1 MKIND
6 NDHLFVEKDKQLLFK
21 LLKEQEGIEDKIGEL
36 KEKYKTLL
44 IEYYKEFLIS
54 YLGEETLLEIIEA
67 MKNTREDLLYHFG
80 FSEYLE
86 PTELFGLDV
95 RKYYKISNPL
105 DEKLYGKK
113 EVRQI
118 FSNIKNHL
126 SIKIDKEYPNFS
138 DLAKLINKTDAG
150 DRKDYIQKFNEF
162 LIGDKIENL
171 RVIADELLYYLYL
184 RDNFLIQF
192 IHQDKGIFGDINT
205 LEQLKTLDKDWYNLL
220 MSISSDDGDS
230 GLGNLHRRRTPKEI
244 LEEAK
249 NISKL

>member
-6 NDHLFVEKDKQLLFK
+6 NDHLFVEKDKQLLFD
-21 LLKEQEGIEDKIGEL
+21 LLKEQEGIDDKIGEL
-36 KEKYKTLL
+36 KERYKTLL

-54 YLGEETLLEIIEA
+54 YLGEETLLKIIEA

-86 PTELFGLDV
+86 PTELLGLDV

-113 EVRQI
+113 EERQI
-118 FSNIKNHL
+118 FSNSNHL

-138 DLAKLINKTDAG
+138 DLAKLINKTD

-162 LIGDKIENL
+162 LVGDKIENL
-171 RVIADELLYYLYL
+171 KIIANELLYYLYL
-184 RDNFLIQF
+184 QDNFLI
-192 IHQDKGIFGDINT
+192 HQQYDKGIFGNINT
-205 LEQLKTLDKDWYNLL
+205 LEQLKTLNKDWYNLL

>member
-6 NDHLFVEKDKQLLFK
+6 NDHLFVIKDKHLLFD
-21 LLKEQEGIEDKIGEL
+21 LLKEQEGIEDKIVEL
-36 KEKYKTLL
+36 EERYKTLL

-67 MKNTREDLLYHFG
+67 MKNTREELLYHFG
-80 FSEYLE
+80 YSNYLE
-86 PTELFGLDV
+86 PTELLGLDI
-95 RKYYKISNPL
+95 RNYYKISNPL

-113 EVRQI
+113 ENRQL
-118 FSNIKNHL
+118 FFNRNHL
-126 SIKIDKEYPNFS
+126 PIRIDKEYPNFN
-138 DLAKLINKTDAG
+138 DLAKLMNKTDT
-150 DRKDYIQKFNEF
+150 DNIKDYIQKFDEF
-162 LIGDKIENL
+162 LVGDKIENL
-171 RVIADELLYYLYL
+171 KVIVNELLYYLYL
-184 RDNFLIQF
+184 QDNFLKQF
-192 IHQDKGIFGDINT
+192 ISREGIFRDINT

-230 GLGNLHRRRTPKEI
+230 ELGNLHRRRTPKEI

>member
-6 NDHLFVEKDKQLLFK
+6 NDHLFVEKDKQLLFD
-21 LLKEQEGIEDKIGEL
+21 LLKEQEGIDEKIGEL
-36 KEKYKTLL
+36 KERYKTLL
-44 IEYYKEFLIS
+44 TEYYKEFLIS

-67 MKNTREDLLYHFG
+67 MKNTRENLLHHHGY
-80 FSEYLE
+80 SKYLE
-86 PTELFGLDV
+86 PTELLKLDL

-113 EVRQI
+113 EERWI
-118 FSNIKNHL
+118 ASHRNHL
-126 SIKIDKEYPNFS
+126 SIKIDNEYPNFN
-138 DLAKLINKTDAG
+138 DLAKLINKTD
-150 DRKDYIQKFNEF
+150 DDDKKDYIQEFNEF
-162 LIGDKIENL
+162 LVGDKIENL
-171 RVIADELLYYLYL
+171 KVIAYELLYYLYL
-184 RDNFLIQF
+184 QDHFLI
-192 IHQDKGIFGDINT
+192 HQGNGTFRDINT
-205 LEQLKTLDKDWYNLL
+205 LEQLKTLNKDWYNLL

>member
-6 NDHLFVEKDKQLLFK
+6 NDHLFVEKDKQLLFD
-21 LLKEQEGIEDKIGEL
+21 LLKEQEGIDDKIREL
-36 KEKYKTLL
+36 KERYKTLL

-67 MKNTREDLLYHFG
+67 MKNTRKDLLHHHGY
-80 FSEYLE
+80 SKYLE
-86 PTELFGLDV
+86 PTELLKLDI

-113 EVRQI
+113 EVRWVA
-118 FSNIKNHL
+118 SHRNHL
-126 SIKIDKEYPNFS
+126 SIKIDKEYPNFN
-138 DLAKLINKTDAG
+138 DLAKLINKTD
-150 DRKDYIQKFNEF
+150 DKKDYIQEFNEF
-162 LIGDKIENL
+162 LVGDKIENL
-171 RVIADELLYYLYL
+171 RVIANELLYHLYL
-184 RDNFLIQF
+184 QDNFLI
-192 IHQDKGIFGDINT
+192 HQDNGTFRNINT
-205 LEQLKTLDKDWYNLL
+205 LEQLKTLNKDWYNLL

-230 GLGNLHRRRTPKEI
+230 GLGNLHRRKTPKEI